1 MSQQKQDSVL
11 RRLSRAVVR
20 IAGVIVGLIGVIAG
34 GVAIYDSFSD
44 RFTHVIH
51 VEMSDFKPLTRD
63 DGAIQ
68 FLKMGDGTIYMT
80 LEGTITVR
88 NDKESSVE
96 LDRAYFLAREQE
108 PDTETNRLDWYLCD
122 ATTIETSNCFYAHDN
137 PYIIPASSSAK
148 FNVQVNEGLAVDVA
162 NTLDQYISWQ
172 EPEENST
179 NQYGYLEASDAYGYL
194 QGIDTDLYGTPCA
207 HMTGI
212 DGIYQLVYDVSH
224 TDVRHT
230 VTTSYLD
237 FGENG
242 KITST
247 FYGTNSYD
255 SMYLQIMD
263 DGGQKLL
270 TYDQYLDTL
279 DETA

>member
-34 GVAIYDSFSD
+34 GVAIYDSISD

-51 VEMSDFKPLTRD
+51 VEMSDFKPLTGD

-68 FLKMGDGTIYMT
+68 FRKMGDGVIYIT

-96 LDRAYFLAREQE
+96 LDRAYFLAQEQE

-162 NTLDQYISWQ
+162 NTLGQYISWQ

-179 NQYGYLEASDAYGYL
+179 NQYGYLATSDAYGYL

-212 DGIYQLVYDVSH
+212 DGIYQLAYDVSD
-224 TDVRHT
+224 TDVRHA

-247 FYGTNSYD
+247 FYGANSYD
-255 SMYLQIMD
+255 SMYLQTMD
-263 DGGQKLL
+263 DGEQTLL
-270 TYDQYLDTL
+270 TYDQYLDTF